1 MNPHDKPPTT
11 IDELLEY
18 PTSAE
23 QMTDKELESFLRP
36 YFPATRPAK
45 LISALADKQERM
57 SGAMTDEQLLAKARA
72 VKAEKEAAKLAA
84 QQKQV

>member
-18 PTSAE
+18 PTSSE

-36 YFPATRPAK
+36 YFPHTRPAK

-57 SGAMTDEQLLAKARA
+57 SVVMTDEQLLEKARA
-72 VKAEKEAAKLAA
+72 VKAAKLAA
-84 QQKQV
+84 AQQKTI

>member
-18 PTSAE
+18 PTSSE

-36 YFPATRPAK
+36 YFPHTRPAK

-57 SGAMTDEQLLAKARA
+57 SVVMTDEQLLEKARA
-72 VKAEKEAAKLAA
+72 VKAAKLAA
-84 QQKQV
+84 AQQKTT

>member
-1 MNPHDKPPTT
+1 MNSHDKPPTT

-18 PTSAE
+18 PTSSE

-36 YFPATRPAK
+36 YFPHTRPAK

-57 SGAMTDEQLLAKARA
+57 SVVMTDEQLLEKARA
-72 VKAEKEAAKLAA
+72 VKAAKLAA
-84 QQKQV
+84 AQQKTT

>member
-1 MNPHDKPPTT
+1 MNSHDKPPQT

-23 QMTDKELESFLRP
+23 QMSDKELESFLRAH
-36 YFPATRPAK
+36 FPATRPAK

-57 SGAMTDEQLLAKARA
+57 SGAMTDEQLLEKARA
-72 VKAEKEAAKLAA
+72 VKAAKLAA
-84 QQKQV
+84 QQGK

>member
-18 PTSAE
+18 PTSSE

-36 YFPATRPAK
+36 YFPHTRPAK

-57 SGAMTDEQLLAKARA
+57 SVAMTDEQLLEKARA
-72 VKAEKEAAKLAA
+72 VKAAKIAAA
-84 QQKQV
+84 QQKTT

>member
-1 MNPHDKPPTT
+1 MYMNPHDKPPTT

-18 PTSAE
+18 PTSSE

-36 YFPATRPAK
+36 YFPHTRPAK

-57 SGAMTDEQLLAKARA
+57 SVAMTDEQLLEKARA
-72 VKAEKEAAKLAA
+72 VKAAKLAA
-84 QQKQV
+84 AQQKTT

>member
-18 PTSAE
+18 PTSSE

-36 YFPATRPAK
+36 YFPHTRPAK

-57 SGAMTDEQLLAKARA
+57 SVAMTDEQLLEKARA
-72 VKAEKEAAKLAA
+72 VKAAKLAA
-84 QQKQV
+84 AQQKTT

>member
-18 PTSAE
+18 PTSSE
-23 QMTDKELESFLRP
+23 QMNDKELESFLRP
-36 YFPATRPAK
+36 YFPHTRPAK

-57 SGAMTDEQLLAKARA
+57 SVVMTDEQLLEKARA
-72 VKAEKEAAKLAA
+72 VKAAKLAA
-84 QQKQV
+84 AQQKTT

>member
-18 PTSAE
+18 PTSSE

-36 YFPATRPAK
+36 YFPHTRPAK

-57 SGAMTDEQLLAKARA
+57 SVVMTDEQLLEKARA
-72 VKAEKEAAKLAA
+72 VKAAKLAA
-84 QQKQV
+84 AAQQRTT

>member
-1 MNPHDKPPTT
+1 MNSHDKPPQT

-36 YFPATRPAK
+36 HFPATRPAK

-57 SGAMTDEQLLAKARA
+57 SGAMTDEQLLEKARA
-72 VKAEKEAAKLAA
+72 VKAAKLAA
-84 QQKQV
+84 QQGK